1 MVMLMLTAMFS
12 KNLRESKHSP
22 PPDLEALYKRNV
34 KAKSR
39 IVNNL
44 IQH

>member
-1 MVMLMLTAMFS
+1 MLRAIFS
-12 KNLRESKHSP
+12 KDLKSPKHSP

-34 KAKSR
+34 KVKSR
-39 IVNNL
+39 VVNSL